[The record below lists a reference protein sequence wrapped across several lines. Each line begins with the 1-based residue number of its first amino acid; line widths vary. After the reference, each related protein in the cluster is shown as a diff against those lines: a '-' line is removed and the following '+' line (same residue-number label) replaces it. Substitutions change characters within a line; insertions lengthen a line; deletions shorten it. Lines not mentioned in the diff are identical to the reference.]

1 MNRRSILK
9 SIAVAPAAVALN
21 AQQTAKPPATPV
33 EEAPKIDASVPDA
46 AAAPVACFF
55 NAEQFASL
63 NRLCEI
69 LAPSAGDLPGAKE
82 AHTAE
87 FLDFLIGES
96 PKDRQ
101 SLYRTGL
108 DRLNSDARTRF
119 QKTFAALDSDQAD
132 GLLEPL
138 RRPWTFEEP
147 SDALARFL
155 LAAKDDV
162 AQATRSS
169 YAYVTVAGKRS
180 RGGSGVGM
188 FWYPIY

>member
-21 AQQTAKPPATPV
+21 AQQTAKPPAAPV
-33 EEAPKIDASVPDA
+33 EETPKIEASVPDA
-46 AAAPVACFF
+46 AAAPVARFF
-55 NAEQFASL
+55 DAEQFASL

-69 LAPSAGDLPGAKE
+69 LVPPAGDLPGAKD
-82 AHTAE
+82 ARTAE
-87 FLDFLIGES
+87 FLDFLLSES
-96 PKDRQ
+96 PEGRQ

-108 DRLNSDARTRF
+108 DRLNSDARNRF
-119 QKTFAALDSDQAD
+119 QKTFAALDPHQAD
-132 GLLEPL
+132 SLLDAL
-138 RRPWTFEEP
+138 RQPWTFEEP

-155 LAAKDDV
+155 LVAKDDV

-169 YAYVTVAGKRS
+169 YEFVTVAGKRS
-180 RGGSGVGM
+180 RGGGGVGM

>member
-21 AQQTAKPPATPV
+21 AQQTAKPPAAPV
-33 EEAPKIDASVPDA
+33 EETAKIEASVPDA
-46 AAAPVACFF
+46 AAAPVARFF
-55 NAEQFASL
+55 DADQFAAL
-63 NRLCEI
+63 IRLCEI
-69 LAPSAGDLPGAKE
+69 LVPAVGDLPGAKD

-87 FLDFLIGES
+87 FLDFLISES
-96 PKDRQ
+96 PEDRQ
-101 SLYRTGL
+101 SLYRAGL
-108 DRLNSDARTRF
+108 DRLNSDARKRF
-119 QKTFAALDSDQAD
+119 QKTFAGLDSDQAD
-132 GLLEPL
+132 RLLESL
-138 RRPWTFEEP
+138 RQPWTFEEP

-169 YAYVTVAGKRS
+169 YEFVTVAGKRS
-180 RGGSGVGM
+180 RGGGGVGM